1 MIEAHPAD
9 SANEID
15 MCLSAIC
22 TGTYALYM
30 FWERDAATT
39 PSTRSAGNKSK
50 LVCSSSWEGVFLL
63 QIIEG
68 VFNVQLTTAVKVMV
82 CVAQH
87 IVFVSRCVPNTCK
100 HYVIPSHDCHWNEL
114 VKPHFNAM
122 LAVAIFFLVGTLKLY
137 SIHIQMLWPLWL
149 VYTIAM
155 TKLNFT
161 PFDWYTCS
169 LSFFNKCMYFFLL
182 QHTNP

>member
-1 MIEAHPAD
+1 MFSCRQQSKWWCVLH
-9 SANEID
+9 STL
-15 MCLSAIC
+15 CLC
-22 TGTYALYM
+22 LG
-30 FWERDAATT
+30 
-39 PSTRSAGNKSK
+39 
-50 LVCSSSWEGVFLL
+50 VC
-63 QIIEG
+63 
-68 VFNVQLTTAVKVMV
+68 
-82 CVAQH
+82 H
-87 IVFVSRCVPNTCK
+87 TCK

-161 PFDWYTCS
+161 PFDWYTYS
-169 LSFFNKCMYFFLL
+169 LSFFNKCMYVFCCSIQIHNGHSLGNRQL
-182 QHTNP
+182 WPDLSRLHNRHWNAWARETHDCCLCC